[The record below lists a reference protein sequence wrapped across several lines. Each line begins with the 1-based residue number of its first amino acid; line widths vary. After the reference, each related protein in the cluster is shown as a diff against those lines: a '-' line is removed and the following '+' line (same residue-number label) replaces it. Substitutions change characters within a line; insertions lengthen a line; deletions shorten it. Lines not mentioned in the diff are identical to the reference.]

1 MKFVGT
7 KVHHLS
13 SNTSN
18 HIPLW
23 IVPDGLELPY
33 TVKPF
38 WFEEMWLSD
47 LSCPEIAEVVW
58 SSRCTD
64 DPSVEVMKKI
74 FKLGKDLSKWN
85 RDHFGNV
92 WKELEKKK
100 SFLEEKAMRTGINF
114 RIRAL
119 KQEINDLIDKE
130 NWLWFQWAKVLWATN
145 GDKNSKFFHRRATQQ
160 KWKNSILKIWDTSS
174 Q

>member
-13 SNTSN
+13 SDTSN

-23 IVPDGLELPY
+23 IVLDGLELPY

-85 RDHFGNV
+85 RDHFGEFLKGV
-92 WKELEKKK
+92 RKKK
-100 SFLEEKAMRTGINF
+100 RVSLKKKQWELGSISEYGLWNRRSMTWLIKRTGCDSSGLRSYGQQMGTRIPNF
-114 RIRAL
+114 FTVEPRNRN
-119 KQEINDLIDKE
+119 E
-130 NWLWFQWAKVLWATN
+130 
-145 GDKNSKFFHRRATQQ
+145 
-160 KWKNSILKIWDTSS
+160 KIQS
-174 Q
+174 